1 MISRGK
7 RIRMDEI
14 PMEYSLYMNEGQ
26 DELEGPGPSGQRMTR
41 LRARGGVPT
50 KPPIIDEDDEDFFMT
65 ANNRKRKLPKLPK
78 EKVEKEPKAPRIRK
92 EREVVEKEPLEERII
107 REREITTDENSLF
120 WVLRYS
126 KNTITTIVDE
136 WIENYKTDRD
146 SALIALMQF
155 FINASGCKGKITTE
169 MQISME
175 HTSII
180 RKMTEEFDEES
191 GEYPLIM
198 AGQQW
203 KKFKT
208 HFCEFIQTLVKQCQY
223 SIIYDQF
230 LMDNVISLLTGL
242 SDSQVR
248 AFRHTAT
255 LAAMKLMTALVDVA
269 LLVSINQDNAA
280 RQYESERLKSEHDVS
295 EERLESL
302 MTKRQ
307 ELEENMDEIKN
318 MLTYLFKSVFVH
330 RYRDTLPDI
339 RAICMIEIGI
349 WMHKF
354 SANFLDDSYLKY
366 IGWTLH
372 DKVGEVRL
380 RCLQALLPLYENEEL
395 KGKLELFTSKFK
407 DRIVAM
413 TLDKEYEVA
422 VHAVRLVIKILKI
435 HQDILTDKDCE
446 IVYELVY
453 SSHRGVAQAAAEFLN
468 VRLFFIDPSV
478 ESLTKRG
485 KKRLPNTPLVRDL
498 VQFFIESELHEH
510 GAYLVDSFIESNPM
524 IKDWECMTDLLLEEP
539 GQSEEVMDNKQ
550 ESTLIEIMVS
560 AVKQVAL
567 SEPPVGRGSNRQKT
581 STAKEIKQLQ
591 DDKQKLTEHF
601 IQTLPYL
608 LEKYSADNEKL
619 INLLSIPQYFDLEMY
634 TTLRQEASLKF
645 LLDKIT
651 LIMSISTDREVLE
664 ACSKTL
670 EFLCTEGSAIYT
682 QCDVARSNIIDES
695 VNRYKEAID
704 DWRNLIAGEEI
715 PDEDEIH
722 QVCIS
727 LKKVSILYSCH
738 NLNPWNLFN
747 SLFQDIEEYLNDP
760 SHEKSIPSE
769 AVIYC
774 IESCFF
780 SISWGISS
788 LESSFESSALAF
800 TADELRRNLDKYMTA
815 CNHLIRSADLPIQES
830 AYISICDL
838 LVICSANLGKNSNR
852 YVQMMEY
859 RPTDEQKDL
868 LINFVKTY
876 VFSSRYDEIQD
887 ETRIEELHKKRSH
900 LAAYCKL
907 VVYNILPTTAACD
920 IFKYYIKV
928 CSYVFF
934 FMVGVRDESWVVY
947 KCLF

>member
-1 MISRGK
+1 MSDNIG
-7 RIRMDEI
+7 DE
-14 PMEYSLYMNEGQ
+14 MEAGS
-26 DELEGPGPSGQRMTR
+26 STGQRMTR

-50 KPPIIDEDDEDFFMT
+50 KPPIIDEDDEDFFT
-65 ANNRKRKLPKLPK
+65 SSRAPKRLKLPKPPK
-78 EKVEKEPKAPRIRK
+78 EKIEREPKTPRVRK
-92 EREVVEKEPLEERII
+92 EREVVEREPVERDNFQ
-107 REREITTDENSLF
+107 REITTDENSLF
-120 WVLRYS
+120 WILRYS
-126 KNTITTIVDE
+126 KNSITTIVDE
-136 WIENYKTDRD
+136 WIENYKSDRD

-155 FINASGCKGKITTE
+155 FINASGCKGKITSE

-203 KKFKT
+203 KKFRT

-280 RQYESERLKSEHDVS
+280 RQYEGERLKGTHEISED
-295 EERLESL
+295 RLEGL

-339 RAICMIEIGI
+339 RAICMVEIGI

-354 SANFLDDSYLKY
+354 SSNFLDDSYLKY

-422 VHAVRLVIKILKI
+422 VHAIKLVIKILKI
-435 HQDILTDKDCE
+435 HHDILTDKDCE

-453 SSHRGVAQAAAEFLN
+453 SSNRGVAQAAAEFLN
-468 VRLFFIDPSV
+468 VRLFFVDASI
-478 ESLTKRG
+478 ESHTKRG
-485 KKRLPNTPLVRDL
+485 KKRLPNTPLIRDL

-524 IKDWECMTDLLLEEP
+524 IKDWECMTDLLLEDP
-539 GQSEEVMDNKQ
+539 GYGEEMMDNKQ

-567 SEPPVGRGSNRQKT
+567 GEPPVGRGSNRQKT
-581 STAKEIKQLQ
+581 LSAKEIKQIQ
-591 DDKQKLTEHF
+591 DDKHKLTEHF

-608 LEKYSADNEKL
+608 LEKYSADNDKL

-634 TTLRQEASLKF
+634 TTLRQESSLKS
-645 LLDKIT
+645 LLDKVT
-651 LIMSISTDREVLE
+651 LIMSIGTDREVLE
-664 ACSKTL
+664 ACAKTL

-704 DWRNLIAGEEI
+704 DWRNLIAGEEV
-715 PDEDEIH
+715 PDADEIH
-722 QVCIS
+722 QVYIT

-747 SLFQDIEEYLNDP
+747 SLFQDIEEYLNDAGNR
-760 SHEKSIPSE
+760 EKSIPKE
-769 AVIYC
+769 ALVFC
-774 IESCFF
+774 VESCFF
-780 SISWGISS
+780 SISWGISA
-788 LESSFESSALAF
+788 LEASFESSALAL
-800 TADELRRNLDKYMTA
+800 TAEELRQNLDKYMNA
-815 CNHLIRSADLPIQES
+815 CNQLISSSETLEIQEAVS
-830 AYISICDL
+830 L
-838 LVICSANLGKNSNR
+838 
-852 YVQMMEY
+852 
-859 RPTDEQKDL
+859 
-868 LINFVKTY
+868 
-876 VFSSRYDEIQD
+876 
-887 ETRIEELHKKRSH
+887 
-900 LAAYCKL
+900 
-907 VVYNILPTTAACD
+907 
-920 IFKYYIKV
+920 KV
-928 CSYVFF
+928 CS
-934 FMVGVRDESWVVY
+934 
-947 KCLF
+947 